1 MVIEYC
7 WAEDRFER
15 LPALAADLV
24 AHKVDVIF
32 AGAGV
37 GIRAAKNATS
47 TIPIIFFGGGDLVGA
62 GLVASLARPGGNL
75 TGFSM
80 MAPEL
85 EPKRFDLLS
94 ELAPNARIIGLL
106 VNPPAERA
114 IADVSDA
121 ARIKG
126 VQLHILRASTKSEIE
141 TAFAALA
148 QLKAGALDVA
158 ADPFFNS
165 KHQLLVAL
173 AARHGVPA
181 IYQWREAVA
190 AGGLI
195 SYGTSQTDMF
205 RRIGTYVGRVLA
217 GEKPADLPIQQPTRF
232 ELVINLN
239 TAKALGLTVPLS
251 ILGRADE
258 VIE

>member
-1 MVIEYC
+1 M
-7 WAEDRFER
+7 
-15 LPALAADLV
+15 
-24 AHKVDVIF
+24 
-32 AGAGV
+32 
-37 GIRAAKNATS
+37 AT
-47 TIPIIFFGGGDLVGA
+47 
-62 GLVASLARPGGNL
+62 
-75 TGFSM
+75 
-80 MAPEL
+80 EL

-94 ELAPNARIIGLL
+94 ELVPNARIMGLL

-114 IADVSDA
+114 IADVSNA

-126 VQLHILRASTKSEIE
+126 VQLHILRASTESEIE

-148 QLKAGALDVA
+148 QLQAGALDVA

-165 KHQLLVAL
+165 RGQQLAAL
-173 AARHGVPA
+173 AAHHAVPA
-181 IYQWREAVA
+181 IYQWRETVA

-195 SYGTSQTDMF
+195 SYGPSQTDMF

-239 TAKALGLTVPLS
+239 TAKALGLTVPPL

>member
-1 MVIEYC
+1 M
-7 WAEDRFER
+7 
-15 LPALAADLV
+15 
-24 AHKVDVIF
+24 
-32 AGAGV
+32 
-37 GIRAAKNATS
+37 
-47 TIPIIFFGGGDLVGA
+47 
-62 GLVASLARPGGNL
+62 
-75 TGFSM
+75 
-80 MAPEL
+80 
-85 EPKRFDLLS
+85 
-94 ELAPNARIIGLL
+94 GLL

-126 VQLHILRASTKSEIE
+126 VQLHILTASTESEIE
-141 TAFAALA
+141 TAFATLA
-148 QLKAGALDVA
+148 QLQAGALDVT

-165 KHQLLVAL
+165 QHQLLVAL
-173 AARHGVPA
+173 AARYPVPA

-251 ILGRADE
+251 ILGRAYE